1 MNNNIN
7 EVNYKTEYAKK
18 YNLEF
23 EDYNGWCNRDTW
35 LVMLWL
41 NNDQNNYEGITRIVN
56 NTNELKDLSDLE
68 LYMILKDFNY
78 GTDTDKIDFTRVDLD
93 EVRFGLTEK

>member
-1 MNNNIN
+1 MKNK
-7 EVNYKTEYAKK
+7 EFRTEYAKK

-41 NNDQNNYEGITRIVN
+41 NNYYENYEGITRIIN
-56 NTNELKDLSDLE
+56 NTHDLKDLSDLE
-68 LYMILKDFNY
+68 LYDILKDFYY
-78 GTDTDKIDFTRVDLD
+78 GDKINFTRVDLD
-93 EVRFGLTEK
+93 EVRFGLTEE

>member
-1 MNNNIN
+1 MKNNIN
-7 EVNYKTEYAKK
+7 YKTDYARK

-41 NNDQNNYEGITRIVN
+41 NNDQNNYEGITRIVK
-56 NTNELKDLSDLE
+56 NTHGLKDLSDMQ
-68 LYMILKDFNY
+68 LYGILKDFY
-78 GTDTDKIDFTRVDLD
+78 YRDKINFNKVDLD
-93 EVRFGLTEK
+93 EVRVALTEE